1 MTEYS
6 SLMAVGNISSE
17 IVSTLNQTHTL
28 TQSLQACA
36 LTHIHTHTHITRL
49 LQGFLVACASQIQL
63 LLGLLVSIM
72 NAVTKLL
79 NVSFLIT
86 DEETRGGVNL
96 PKMPVQM
103 SMRSMHF
110 FIRNTIL
117 IMTTLT

>member
-1 MTEYS
+1 
-6 SLMAVGNISSE
+6 MAAGNISSE

-36 LTHIHTHTHITRL
+36 LTHTHTHIICL
-49 LQGFLVACASQIQL
+49 LQGFLVACTSQIKP

-79 NVSFLIT
+79 NVSFLII

-96 PKMPVQM
+96 PKMAVQV

-117 IMTTLT
+117 LMTTLT